1 MALELLWGPQSAFFE
16 RIFDTFLEHVFQ
28 DAPKPVFGRI
38 LHRFSCFF
46 SILFLTILTIDA
58 QVKNIDFGCYLLYF
72 GYIGPSGARPKNDD
86 KTDLK
91 KGSTLD
97 SKSEKYVPKWVSKWG
112 RVSPG
117 KSMIF

>member
-1 MALELLWGPQSAFFE
+1 MVTKLSQK
-16 RIFDTFLEHVFQ
+16 DTQRSH
-28 DAPKPVFGRI
+28 FG
-38 LHRFSCFF
+38 HNE
-46 SILFLTILTIDA
+46 
-58 QVKNIDFGCYLLYF
+58 NIDFGCYLLYF

-117 KSMIF
+117 KSMNF